1 MLATDIRINTIDQ
14 QGSSSAEPPTEPTIL
29 SQTKQS
35 EPLET
40 MTA

>member
-14 QGSSSAEPPTEPTIL
+14 QGSTSAEPPTEPTIL
-29 SQTKQS
+29 PQAQQS